1 MVVDHPPDFHTP
13 SLGHLSRTFT
23 IQPVVNLPKSTRS
36 VRVRNYAF
44 TMCKRLRVQNWPS
57 RRLQPVDRAPK
68 STHTDGMDIAEA
80 KTTFLLSLAETGEL
94 RRACLSVDVP
104 VWLLFQW
111 RKKDA
116 QFAEDWATAL
126 EAGKTILEA
135 EAYRRAIEGVRKPL
149 FYQGQP
155 IYLHRSVIGE
165 DGEPVKDE
173 QGRELREVVRDA
185 NGQPVQAAEVTYS
198 DSILMAML
206 KAHVPAYQD
215 KTNVELTG
223 AGGGPI
229 ETKNLSELEV
239 ARRIA
244 YTLHRGAL
252 AARATPQNTEDA
264 QIVDDPGGDLI

>member
-1 MVVDHPPDFHTP
+1 MELIETKTQF
-13 SLGHLSRTFT
+13 
-23 IQPVVNLPKSTRS
+23 
-36 VRVRNYAF
+36 
-44 TMCKRLRVQNWPS
+44 LR
-57 RRLQPVDRAPK
+57 A
-68 STHTDGMDIAEA
+68 
-80 KTTFLLSLAETGEL
+80 LAETGEL
-94 RRACLSVDVP
+94 RRACLAVDVP

-135 EAYRRAIEGVRKPL
+135 EAFRRAVEGVRKPL

-155 IYLHRSVIGE
+155 IYLYRTLVDEFGQ
-165 DGEPVKDE
+165 PMRDE
-173 QGRELREVVRDA
+173 QGRDIREVIRDA

-198 DSILMAML
+198 DSILMGML
-206 KAHVPAYQD
+206 KAHVPEYQD
-215 KTNVELTG
+215 KSKVELTG

-229 ETKNLSELEV
+229 EMKNLSELDV

>member
-1 MVVDHPPDFHTP
+1 
-13 SLGHLSRTFT
+13 
-23 IQPVVNLPKSTRS
+23 
-36 VRVRNYAF
+36 
-44 TMCKRLRVQNWPS
+44 
-57 RRLQPVDRAPK
+57 
-68 STHTDGMDIAEA
+68 MDIAEA
-80 KTTFLLSLAETGEL
+80 KTTFLHSLAETGEL
-94 RRACLSVDVP
+94 RRACLSIDVP

-126 EAGKTILEA
+126 EAGKAILEA
-135 EAYRRAIEGVRKPL
+135 EAYRRAIEGTRKPL
-149 FYQGQP
+149 YYQGQP
-155 IYLHRSVIGE
+155 IYLYRSVLDELGR
-165 DGEPVKDE
+165 PVVDE
-173 QGRELREVVRDA
+173 NGREKREVVRDE
-185 NGQPVQAAEVTYS
+185 NGQPVQAAEVNYS

-215 KTNVELTG
+215 KTKVELTG

-229 ETKNLSELEV
+229 ETKNLSELDV

-264 QIVDDPGGDLI
+264 QIVEGLDDPGGDLI

>member
-1 MVVDHPPDFHTP
+1 
-13 SLGHLSRTFT
+13 
-23 IQPVVNLPKSTRS
+23 
-36 VRVRNYAF
+36 
-44 TMCKRLRVQNWPS
+44 
-57 RRLQPVDRAPK
+57 
-68 STHTDGMDIAEA
+68 MDIAEA
-80 KTTFLLSLAETGEL
+80 KTTFLLALAETGEL
-94 RRACLSVDVP
+94 RRACMSVDVP
-104 VWLLFQW
+104 VWLIFQW

-116 QFAEDWATAL
+116 QFGEDWAAAL

-135 EAYRRAIEGVRKPL
+135 EAYRRAIEGTRKPL

-155 IYLHRSVIGE
+155 IYQYRTLVDEFGR
-165 DGEPVKDE
+165 PMLDE
-173 QGRELREVVRDA
+173 QGRDIREVIRDE
-185 NGQPVQAAEVTYS
+185 NGQPVQAAEVNYS

-215 KTNVELTG
+215 KTKLELTG

>member
-1 MVVDHPPDFHTP
+1 
-13 SLGHLSRTFT
+13 
-23 IQPVVNLPKSTRS
+23 
-36 VRVRNYAF
+36 
-44 TMCKRLRVQNWPS
+44 
-57 RRLQPVDRAPK
+57 
-68 STHTDGMDIAEA
+68 MDIAEA

-94 RRACLSVDVP
+94 RRACMSIDVP
-104 VWLLFQW
+104 VWLIFQW

-116 QFAEDWATAL
+116 QFAEDWAAAL

-135 EAYRRAIEGVRKPL
+135 EAYRRAIEGTRKPL

-155 IYLHRSVIGE
+155 IYQYRTLVDEFGQ
-165 DGEPVKDE
+165 PMLDE
-173 QGRELREVVRDA
+173 QGRDIREVIRDE
-185 NGQPVQAAEVTYS
+185 NGQPVQAAEVNYS

-215 KTNVELTG
+215 KAKLELTG